1 MLRVHCV
8 RLFYN
13 MSDPGMEDMLCE
25 VESVRR
31 FAGLRMDALPDETT
45 ILKFRHLLER
55 LALGEGLKAVIDGHL
70 ESRGLS
76 LREGTV
82 VDASIVAAPSSTKNR
97 DGKRDPEM
105 HQTQRGRQ
113 WHFGMKM
120 HVGTDAETGIAHS
133 LAVTAAN
140 ESDVANAHRLPHGGE
155 ARVWGDSGC
164 RGVEKRGGN
173 LGRGVEWRVA
183 TGPAARGELDPV
195 VIPR

>member
-31 FAGLRMDALPDETT
+31 FAGLRMDALPDGTT
-45 ILKFRHLLER
+45 ILKFRHLLEEH
-55 LALGEGLKAVIDGHL
+55 ALGEGLKAVIDGHL

-105 HQTQRGRQ
+105 HQTRKGRQ
-113 WHFGMKM
+113 WHFGMKI
-120 HVGTDAETGIAHS
+120 HVGADAETGS
-133 LAVTAAN
+133 RTASRSRRRTSPTWRTRTACRM
-140 ESDVANAHRLPHGGE
+140 AARRGCGATRATGGWRS
-155 ARVWGDSGC
+155 AAGTSAAAWSGAW
-164 RGVEKRGGN
+164 RWVRRRGGSWT
-173 LGRGVEWRVA
+173 RW
-183 TGPAARGELDPV
+183 
-195 VIPR
+195 